1 MNKREKRELIIFS
14 DVPPKFDGD
23 RIAKYTEAGFTY
35 YNLTEDWV
43 TRDDGNG
50 GITKEYYNAI
60 DLCHE
65 HGLKVIL
72 RTMRGNSP
80 DYYDG
85 ITDEFAGRIEGFY
98 MNDEP
103 VYEPGWTGAAAIP
116 QLPKLVNWYNQ
127 YGGDTFWHINLLQD
141 YGITQI
147 VHKNLGITY
156 EQYVDKYITEVLKK
170 VNGKKSLTT
179 DHYPLSYDETGVKH
193 IKETVLRDYYLL
205 SERAKELKAEGHDIQ
220 TGFCIQLT
228 YDVGLRIR
236 TLECPADVT
245 FQTNLSAAFGS
256 NVYEYY
262 MYAGDEGGILN
273 SKKEQTHYTPVYD
286 YVKRA
291 NAELVVLCDETLA
304 YDWNATKVYVG
315 EDISCEHNRN
325 GFAMVEKYQPESFAM
340 LSEFHASADAL
351 VSELVSGTD
360 YAYMA
365 VNFTEPT
372 ENICNHCHFV
382 FDSSVQKVLTVKGG
396 KKEEVLLEQGILDV
410 SLEAGEGVFVKIIR
424 DLS

>member
-1 MNKREKRELIIFS
+1 MDKCNNKELIIFS

-23 RIAKYTEAGFTY
+23 RIAKYAEAGFTY

-43 TRDDGNG
+43 TRDDENG
-50 GITKEYYNAI
+50 GITKEYYDAI
-60 DLCHE
+60 ELCHE

-85 ITDEFAGRIEGFY
+85 ITDEFAGKVEGFY

-103 VYEPGWTGAAAIP
+103 VYQPCWLKGVAEISK
-116 QLPKLVNWYNQ
+116 LPKLVEWYNQ

-147 VHKNLGITY
+147 LHSDLGITY
-156 EQYVDKYITEVLKK
+156 EQYVDKYITEVLKHVK
-170 VNGKKSLTT
+170 GKKSLTT
-179 DHYPLSYDETGVKH
+179 DHYPLSYDESGVKH

-205 SERAKELKAEGHDIQ
+205 AERAKELKAEGHDVQ
-220 TGFCIQLT
+220 SGFCIQLT
-228 YDVGLRIR
+228 CDAGLRLR
-236 TLECPADVT
+236 TPECPADIT

-262 MYAGDEGGILN
+262 LYAGNEGGILN
-273 SKKEQTHYTPVYD
+273 NKEEQTQYTPLYD

-291 NAELVVLCDETLA
+291 NAELAVLGEEILDYE
-304 YDWNATKVYVG
+304 WNASKVFVG
-315 EDISCEHNRN
+315 SETSCEHNRN
-325 GFAMVEKYQPESFAM
+325 GFALVEKYQPKSFAI
-340 LSEFHASADAL
+340 LSEFHSSADAL
-351 VSELVSGTD
+351 VSELICED
-360 YAYMA
+360 DFAYMA

-372 ENICNHCHFV
+372 DGICNECRFV
-382 FDSSVQKVLTVKGG
+382 FDSSVRKVLIVKGG
-396 KKEEVLLEQGILDV
+396 IKEEVLLEQGILNI

-424 DLS
+424 